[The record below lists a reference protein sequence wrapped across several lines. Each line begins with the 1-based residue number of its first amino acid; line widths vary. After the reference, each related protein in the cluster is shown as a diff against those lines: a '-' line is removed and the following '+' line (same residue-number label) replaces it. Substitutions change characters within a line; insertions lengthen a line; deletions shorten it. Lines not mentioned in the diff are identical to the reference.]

1 MPRRPRPRTRPRT
14 RLSPLPA
21 PAPSRPPQEEEHALF
36 ELFGHVS
43 RSSVTTKLCDQM
55 LALSKSLAGKGFA
68 LRSPESLT
76 AHIKKIEE
84 QGFLDDE
91 REEASDEEEEAPR
104 ASPKKA
110 AGKGKG
116 KGKGAAD
123 DGGDKGAKGRW
134 TYEEEAALIKYAE
147 TYTHD
152 WRGEE
157 KPDWTRIAEAMGED
171 GYDRSKVAIAAHWK
185 KL

>member
-1 MPRRPRPRTRPRT
+1 
-14 RLSPLPA
+14 
-21 PAPSRPPQEEEHALF
+21 
-36 ELFGHVS
+36 VS

-91 REEASDEEEEAPR
+91 REEASDEEEEEAPR

-110 AGKGKG
+110 AGKG

>member
-1 MPRRPRPRTRPRT
+1 M
-14 RLSPLPA
+14 
-21 PAPSRPPQEEEHALF
+21 
-36 ELFGHVS
+36 
-43 RSSVTTKLCDQM
+43 CDQM

-91 REEASDEEEEAPR
+91 REEASDEEDAPR
-104 ASPKKA
+104 SPAK
-110 AGKGKG
+110 GKGKG

-123 DGGDKGAKGRW
+123 KGGKGHW